1 MATPG
6 YNESSVVLPS
16 MFGSPGAAMENALD
30 RQQQDKRFQYQLR
43 KDNEMDEWRKLN
55 LIQDLTDLSKHQTG
69 SDVANAIG
77 NRQASGVLQKYTAA
91 AKNMSPSELM
101 ANVQKEMQ
109 ATLSGMDA
117 MKNELAVSDEQLK
130 LLKTQFPEL
139 DISSLARDHR
149 AEILSRRIKGDES
162 FMNPLEVGQSQF
174 DVTNPDFL
182 SRYITGNKNLSEN
195 IINPKG
201 VEETSVFTGTP
212 NAYTKFSAK
221 VPFWK
226 KPNFEQAA
234 LREGFLQ
241 GKDEPTLELK
251 STTIPAD
258 ALPSSNGKPFEVIDK
273 DVYDRFSQD
282 GKLNLELIAA
292 TRHKFPDYDKFNST
306 EKEYAKRNVL
316 HGQIKA
322 LDQSNFHPVENR
334 RPARTTVNVSGGS
347 KGDTQIN
354 DIYGRMRSKVKQLK
368 DYGESRIRVSLL
380 DSDGQKEALEVARNL
395 TGDKEL
401 TQDDVNI
408 ELSDT
413 DELNLYDNNRNLIG
427 TLPKV
432 GVNIKVQ
439 PGVKEKREV
448 VAQGK
453 QSPAPNQKT
462 YSLNGKSYSQE
473 QVESAAK
480 KSGMSVEAYTKK
492 AGLK

>member
-1 MATPG
+1 MAGEAG

-16 MFGSPGAAMENALD
+16 MFGQPGAAIENLLD
-30 RQQQDKRFQYQLR
+30 RRQQDKRFQYQIQ

-55 LIQDLTDLSKHQTG
+55 LIQDMTDLSKHQTG

-77 NRQASGVLQKYTAA
+77 NRQAGSILQKYTAA

-101 ANVQKEMQ
+101 ANVQKDMQ

-117 MKNELAVSDEQLK
+117 MKNELAISDEQLK
-130 LLKTQFPEL
+130 VLKTQFPEL
-139 DISSLARDHR
+139 DISSLAKDHR
-149 AEILSRRIKGDES
+149 AEILSRRIKGDET
-162 FMNPLEVGQSQF
+162 FTNPLEVGQSQF
-174 DVTNPDFL
+174 DVSNPDFL
-182 SRYITGNKNLSEN
+182 SRYMTGNKNLSEN

-201 VEETSVFTGTP
+201 VEDTSVFTGTP

-234 LREGFLQ
+234 LKEGFLQ
-241 GKDEPTLELK
+241 GNDEPTLELK

-292 TRHKFPDYDKFNST
+292 TRHKFPNYDKFNST

-334 RPARTTVNVSGGS
+334 RPARTTVNVI
-347 KGDTQIN
+347 GDAPVIN
-354 DIYGRMRSKVKQLK
+354 DVYKGIKDKLK
-368 DYGESRIRVSLL
+368 KRRGQGQEFLPASLL
-380 DSDGQKEALEVARNL
+380 EQDEKEVVLKTARDAKSDP
-395 TGDKEL
+395 DI
-401 TQDDVNI
+401 TQDDLKVI
-408 ELSDT
+408 EGDDGSVRIFGSDDNFIAFVGEAAT
-413 DELNLYDNNRNLIG
+413 NLPRQAD
-427 TLPKV
+427 
-432 GVNIKVQ
+432 
-439 PGVKEKREV
+439 VKGKRAV
-448 VAQGK
+448 VAEANK
-453 QSPAPNQKT
+453 PSTKPKT
-462 YSLNGKSYSQE
+462 EDLR
-473 QVESAAK
+473 K
-480 KSGMSVEAYTKK
+480 KYNY
-492 AGLK
+492 